1 MKEYKVKT
9 RSGHTLTLLAK
20 SRGNAIKEGSKIM
33 KTRVEVVDNLT
44 IKR

>member
-1 MKEYKVKT
+1 MKEYKLRT

-20 SRGNAIKEGSKIM
+20 SRGNAIKEGAKIM
-33 KTRVEVVDNLT
+33 NTQVEVVDNLI